1 MVKTLHFD
9 KELIARYDRLGPRYT
24 SYPTAVQFHD
34 GFKSEQ
40 YVENAHLSNEYPIPN
55 PLSLYLHLPFCRNV
69 CFYCAC
75 HRIITKN
82 STHLVSY
89 LEHLKREIAMQA
101 RLFDQDRTVKQLHW
115 GGGTPTYLS
124 HGQMQ
129 NLMQEIRRH
138 FNLEPDET
146 GEYSIEIDP
155 RETEEMTIPLL
166 RSIGFNRIS
175 VGAQDFDPDVQKAV
189 NRIQSVEQTAG
200 VIASARDKGFRSVS
214 MDLIYG
220 LPLQSVASFNET
232 LQTVIAMSP
241 DRISVFNYAHMP
253 QRFKMQRRIREQD
266 LPAPEEKLEMLG
278 DIIETLI
285 GAGYVYI
292 GMDHFAKPDDELALA
307 QQNGTLCR
315 NFQGYSTHGD
325 CDLIGMG
332 MTAISSISDC
342 YAQNVCDIGEYQ
354 KMIWSV
360 RYPVFRGIRLDRD
373 DLVRR
378 DVIMR
383 FICDFK
389 IDFET
394 IEDRHGL
401 DFREYFYNELEL
413 LKGMED
419 DGLLTV
425 DLTGIRVTP
434 AGRLLIRNICGVF
447 DKYLRQEY
455 KQPVYSRVI

>member
-425 DLTGIRVTP
+425 DLTGIR
-434 AGRLLIRNICGVF
+434 
-447 DKYLRQEY
+447 
-455 KQPVYSRVI
+455 